1 MTMTDAPVDAGTH
14 ELQDHPELA
23 AFVAAECDRLSVP
36 GCAVGVLA
44 GGRAYAVS
52 HGVTDVDNP
61 LPVDADTLFM
71 IGSTSKTLTATAVM
85 TLVQEGRLA
94 LDDAVVEHLPELE
107 QADEPVRAQV
117 TVGQLLDHTAGWR
130 GDVEIDT
137 GWGDDALARVVAE
150 VVPAMPQVFAPGTMT
165 SYNNLSL
172 VVAGRLLERVTGQP
186 YEEVVRER
194 VLDPLGMTSTFFF
207 PWEVAPRPMAA
218 GHVVRDGA
226 ATPSYIWPMSRG
238 MGPAG
243 GAVSSVRDQLGY
255 AQFHLDGSAV
265 GPAPLSDELRRAMQE
280 VRVHLPSALSGV
292 GLSWLLRDRDGLR
305 MVTHGGNCS
314 NLYVSGFSLA
324 PDEQF
329 AVTVLTNARGGSA
342 LSASVTEWAVQHYL
356 GRAPAPV
363 PSVLPLTDALADE
376 YVGRYDA
383 GQWDLDVTAKDG
395 RLFVQMLLTD
405 VPADTPDD
413 VLAAFRV
420 PPTEVVLVRPDVIAS
435 AATPAD
441 SSGDFIRDS
450 EGRVAWLRSG
460 LRVARR
466 HLRHSPG
473 A

>member
-71 IGSTSKTLTATAVM
+71 IGSTSKTLTATALM

-94 LDDAVVEHLPELE
+94 LTDAVVEHLPEIE
-107 QADEPVRAQV
+107 QPDEPARAQV

-137 GWGDDALARVVAE
+137 GWGDDALARAVAE
-150 VVPAMPQVFAPGTMT
+150 VLPVMPQVFSPGALT

-172 VVAGRLLERVTGQP
+172 VVAGRLLERVTGRR
-186 YEEVVRER
+186 YEDVVQER
-194 VLDPLGMTSTFFF
+194 VLAPLAMTSTFFF
-207 PWEVAPRPMAA
+207 PWEVAMRPMAA
-218 GHVVRDGA
+218 GHVVGDGRVRP
-226 ATPSYIWPMSRG
+226 TYVWPMSRA

-243 GAVSSVRDQLGY
+243 GAVSSVRDQLRY
-255 AQFHLDGSAV
+255 AQFHLDGSTA
-265 GPAPLSDELRRAMQE
+265 GHAPLSDDLRREMQE
-280 VRVHLPSALSGV
+280 PRVTLPSALSGV
-292 GLSWLLRDRDGLR
+292 GLSWLLRERGGLR

-314 NLYVSGFSLA
+314 NLFLSGFALA
-324 PDEQF
+324 PDEGF
-329 AVTVLTNARGGSA
+329 AVTVLTNSRGGGA
-342 LSASVTEWAVQHYL
+342 LSASVTEWAVQHHL
-356 GRAPAPV
+356 GSSAAVGPAASP
-363 PSVLPLTDALADE
+363 LPDSLADE

-383 GQWDLDVTAKDG
+383 GQWDLDVTASDG

-405 VPADTPDD
+405 VPADTPED

-420 PPTEVVLVRPDVIAS
+420 PPAEVVLVGPDVIAS
-435 AATPAD
+435 AAAPAD
-441 SSGDFIRDS
+441 SSGDFIRDAD
-450 EGRVAWLRSG
+450 GRVAWLRYG

-466 HLRHSPG
+466 RP
-473 A
+473 